1 MVAQK
6 VLSNTTLMNELVPT
20 SASYSGFGLLASC
33 MGSNPDFSVITS
45 TSNPVSQFSNLTH
58 LKEQL
63 YENYTVNTVS
73 GYSSVINDLSSTLT
87 SYKIGV
93 KGKYA
98 YMDQLLC
105 KINKIL
111 LKNPYSDYCF
121 NHHWQFNVA
130 NCTAGQTVIVLPKKP
145 FNSTLNS
152 TSYASSSPVCYILS
166 NYDSASPYVINFTS
180 FVNLYSNYPS
190 RCNASLSALQDL
202 LANFF
207 GAEMTK

>member
-1 MVAQK
+1 MH
-6 VLSNTTLMNELVPT
+6 ELVPT
-20 SASYSGFGLLASC
+20 SASYSGLGLLASC
-33 MGSNPDFSVITS
+33 MGSKPDFSVITS
-45 TSNPVSQFSNLTH
+45 TSNQFSQFANLTR

-73 GYSSVINDLSSTLT
+73 GYSAVINDLNSALT

-98 YMDQLLC
+98 YLDQLLC

-121 NHHWQFNVA
+121 KHHWQFTVS
-130 NCTAGQTVIVLPKKP
+130 NCTAGQTIIVLPKKP

-152 TSYASSSPVCYILS
+152 TNYASSSSVCYILS

-190 RCNASLSALQDL
+190 RCNASLNALQDL

-207 GAEMTK
+207 GAESTK